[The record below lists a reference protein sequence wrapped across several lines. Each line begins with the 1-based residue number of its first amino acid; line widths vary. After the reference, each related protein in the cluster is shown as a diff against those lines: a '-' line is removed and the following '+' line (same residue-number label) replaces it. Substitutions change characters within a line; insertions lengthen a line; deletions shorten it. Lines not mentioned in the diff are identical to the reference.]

1 MTMLEIEWRHLD
13 KDGRTC
19 LRCSDTLQSLQ
30 QVIQQLAV
38 ECAPRGVRIIYRET
52 KLPIE
57 QLSQS
62 NLILFNGVPLE
73 ALLPGASTSENECQS
88 CGDLC
93 GEPSFCRTITV
104 GSRTFEAIPATL
116 IRQAACTVAQ
126 CCSDQI

>member
-1 MTMLEIEWRHLD
+1 MNTLEIEWRHLD

-30 QVIQQLAV
+30 QVIQQLAA
-38 ECAPRGVRIIYRET
+38 ECAPHGVEIVYRET

-73 ALLPGASTSENECQS
+73 AVLPGASASENECQS

-93 GEPSFCRTITV
+93 GEPSFCRTVTV
-104 GSRTFEAIPATL
+104 GGRTFEAIPAPL
-116 IRQAACTVAQ
+116 IRQAACSVAQ
-126 CCSDQI
+126 CC

>member
-1 MTMLEIEWRHLD
+1 MKTLEIEWRHLD

-30 QVIQQLAV
+30 QVIRQLAA
-38 ECAPRGVRIIYRET
+38 ECAPRGVRIVYRET

-57 QLSQS
+57 RLPES

-73 ALLPGASTSENECQS
+73 AVLPGAAVSENECQS

-93 GEPSFCRTITV
+93 GEPSFCRTVSV
-104 GSRTFEAIPATL
+104 GGRTFEAIPAAL
-116 IRQAACTVAQ
+116 IRQAACIAAQ
-126 CCSDQI
+126 CC

>member
-1 MTMLEIEWRHLD
+1 MTTLEIEWRHLE

-30 QVIQQLAV
+30 QVITQLAA
-38 ECAPRGVRIIYRET
+38 ECGPRGVRIAYRET
-52 KLPIE
+52 KLPPE

-73 ALLPGASTSENECQS
+73 SVLPGASASENECHS

-93 GEPSFCRTITV
+93 DQPSLCRTV
-104 GSRTFEAIPATL
+104 SVEGRTFEALPAAL
-116 IRQAACTVAQ
+116 IRQAACAAAQ
-126 CCSDQI
+126 CC

>member
-1 MTMLEIEWRHLD
+1 MKTLKIEWRHLD

-30 QVIQQLAV
+30 QVVSQLAI
-38 ECAPRGVRIIYRET
+38 ECAPRGVEIVYRET

-73 ALLPGASTSENECQS
+73 AVLPGASASENECRS

-93 GEPSFCRTITV
+93 GAPSFCRTVTV
-104 GSRTFEAIPATL
+104 GSHTFEAIPATL
-116 IRQAACTVAQ
+116 IRQAACGVTQ
-126 CCSDQI
+126 CC